1 MNAAIKSTTMR
12 ASTTTPTADRA
23 PKANGANKPLN
34 PASGNASK
42 DASNPPSKPRIIDS
56 LQIGMNW
63 FDERPGGL
71 DRVVSALIQS
81 LPAQGV
87 TVRGLVAGSENVRT
101 STHGVV
107 TPFAAPDASMAK
119 RVISLRRAAVELRD
133 ARMPDV
139 VAAHFALYA
148 APVLGK
154 FPRVPKVIH
163 FHGPWG
169 DESAH
174 GARNQANVMLRR
186 AVERHVYQRGNLHI
200 VLSQAFG
207 DVLQKQYGVNART
220 IRIVPGCVDVDH
232 FSSGIDRRA
241 ARTALGLPQDRPML
255 FCVRRLV
262 SRMGLEDLI
271 DAMFIVRQ
279 QVPDVLLTIAG
290 KGPLTAALQ
299 ARIDYRGLS
308 QHVRLAGFVADEALP
323 LWYRSA
329 DVSVVPTI
337 ALEGFGLTTIES
349 LASGTPVIVTPVG
362 GLPEAVAPLSQE
374 LVLES
379 GGFQALGA
387 GLAGAL
393 LGKRVLPSEAECRAY
408 ARSHFDLPV
417 IAAQTAAVYR
427 EAIDSY

>member
-1 MNAAIKSTTMR
+1 MK
-12 ASTTTPTADRA
+12 
-23 PKANGANKPLN
+23 K
-34 PASGNASK
+34 ASK
-42 DASNPPSKPRIIDS
+42 DKSGERNIDS

-63 FDERPGGL
+63 FVERPGGL
-71 DRVVSALIQS
+71 DRMVTALIQS

-87 TVRGLVAGSENVRT
+87 SVRGLVAGTENVRT
-101 STHGVV
+101 STNGVV
-107 TPFAAPDASMAK
+107 TPFAEADAPLMK
-119 RVISLRRAAVELRD
+119 RLFAVRRSAVELRD

-154 FPRVPKVIH
+154 FKRVPKVIH

-174 GARNQANVMLRR
+174 GARGQASAGARR
-186 AVERHVYQRGNLHI
+186 ALERHVYQRGDRHI

-207 DVLQKQYGVNART
+207 NVLQKQYGVKADT
-220 IRIVPGCVDVDH
+220 IRIVPGCVDVNH
-232 FSSGIDRRA
+232 FSTNVDQHA
-241 ARTALGLPQDRPML
+241 ARTALGLPQDRPIL

-279 QVPDVLLTIAG
+279 AVPDVLLTIAG
-290 KGPLTAALQ
+290 KGPLAAALQ

-323 LWYRSA
+323 LWYRA
-329 DVSVVPTI
+329 ANLSVVPTV

-362 GLPEAVAPLSQE
+362 GLPEAVASLSSE
-374 LVLES
+374 LVLEAA
-379 GGFQALGA
+379 GFQALGA
-387 GLAGAL
+387 GLSSAL
-393 LGKRVLPSEAECRAY
+393 LGRLTLPTEAECRAY
-408 ARSHFDLPV
+408 ARAHFDLPV

>member
-1 MNAAIKSTTMR
+1 MSTVFESKIIHGAPPSVKAPMNT
-12 ASTTTPTADRA
+12 
-23 PKANGANKPLN
+23 
-34 PASGNASK
+34 ASK
-42 DASNPPSKPRIIDS
+42 DKPGERNIDS

-71 DRVVSALIQS
+71 DRMVSTLIQS

-87 TVRGLVAGSENVRT
+87 AVRGLVAGTENVRT
-101 STHGVV
+101 TTNGVV
-107 TPFAAPDASMAK
+107 TPFAQADAPLIK
-119 RVISLRRAAVELRD
+119 RLLAVRRSAVELRN

-154 FPRVPKVIH
+154 FSRVPKVIH

-174 GARNQANVMLRR
+174 GARGQASAGARR
-186 AVERHVYQRGNLHI
+186 ALERHVYQRGDRHI

-207 DVLQKQYGVNART
+207 NVLHKQYGVKADS
-220 IRIVPGCVDVDH
+220 IRIVPGCVDVNH
-232 FSSGIDRRA
+232 FSTDVDQHA
-241 ARTALGLPQDRPML
+241 ARTALGLPQDRPIL

-279 QVPDVLLTIAG
+279 AVPDVLLTIAG
-290 KGPLTAALQ
+290 KGPLMAALQ
-299 ARIDYRGLS
+299 ARIEYRGLS

-323 LWYRSA
+323 LWYRA
-329 DVSVVPTI
+329 ANVSVVPTV

-362 GLPEAVAPLSQE
+362 GLPEAVAPLSSE
-374 LVLES
+374 LVLEA

-387 GLAGAL
+387 GLSGAL
-393 LGKRVLPSEAECRAY
+393 LGRRPLPTQAECRAY
-408 ARSHFDLPV
+408 ARAHFDLPV

>member
-1 MNAAIKSTTMR
+1 MSTVLKSTMIPGATPSVKAPMNK
-12 ASTTTPTADRA
+12 ASEDKLGER
-23 PKANGANKPLN
+23 N
-34 PASGNASK
+34 
-42 DASNPPSKPRIIDS
+42 IDS

-63 FDERPGGL
+63 FFERPGGL
-71 DRVVSALIQS
+71 DRMVTALIQS

-87 TVRGLVAGSENVRT
+87 SVRGLVAGTENVRT
-101 STHGVV
+101 STDGVV
-107 TPFAAPDASMAK
+107 TPFAEADAPLMK
-119 RVISLRRAAVELRD
+119 RLLAVRRSAVELRD

-154 FPRVPKVIH
+154 FKRVPKVIH

-174 GARNQANVMLRR
+174 GARGQASAGARR
-186 AVERHVYQRGNLHI
+186 ALERHVYQRGDRHI

-207 DVLQKQYGVNART
+207 NVLQKQYGVKPDT
-220 IRIVPGCVDVDH
+220 IRIVPGCVDVNH
-232 FSSGIDRRA
+232 FSTGVDQHA
-241 ARTALGLPQDRPML
+241 ARTALGLPQDRPIL

-279 QVPDVLLTIAG
+279 AVPDVLLTIAG
-290 KGPLTAALQ
+290 KGPLMAALQ
-299 ARIDYRGLS
+299 ARIEHRGLS

-323 LWYRSA
+323 LWYRA
-329 DVSVVPTI
+329 ANVSVVPTV

-362 GLPEAVAPLSQE
+362 GLPEAVAPLSSE
-374 LVLES
+374 LVLEA

-387 GLAGAL
+387 GLSSAL
-393 LGKRVLPSEAECRAY
+393 LGRRTLPTEEQCRAY
-408 ARSHFDLPV
+408 ARAHFDLPV

>member
-1 MNAAIKSTTMR
+1 MSTVIKSMTIPPTT
-12 ASTTTPTADRA
+12 AAGL
-23 PKANGANKPLN
+23 KK
-34 PASGNASK
+34 PASKASK
-42 DASNPPSKPRIIDS
+42 DVSNPSLKLPSKQGSIDS

-71 DRVVSALIQS
+71 DRMVSALIQS

-87 TVRGLVAGSENVRT
+87 AVRGLVAGSENVRT
-101 STHGVV
+101 STNGVV
-107 TPFAAPDASMAK
+107 TPFAAPDAPLAK
-119 RVISLRRAAVELRD
+119 RIVGLRRAAVELRR

-154 FPRVPKVIH
+154 FARVPKVIH

-174 GARNQANVMLRR
+174 GARGQASVIARR

-207 DVLQKQYGVNART
+207 DVLQKQYGVNAGT
-220 IRIVPGCVDVDH
+220 IRIVPGCVDVNH
-232 FSSGIDRRA
+232 FSTDVDQRA

-271 DAMFIVRQ
+271 DAMFLVRQ
-279 QVPDVLLTIAG
+279 AVPDVLLTIAG

-299 ARIDYRGLS
+299 ARIDYRGLA

-329 DVSVVPTI
+329 DVSVVPTV

-362 GLPEAVAPLSQE
+362 GLPEAVAPLSPE
-374 LVLES
+374 LVLEA

-387 GLAGAL
+387 GLTGAL
-393 LGKRVLPSEAECRAY
+393 LGRRALPSEAQCRAY
-408 ARSHFDLPV
+408 ARANFDLPV
-417 IAAQTAAVYR
+417 IAGQTAAVYR
-427 EAIDSY
+427 EAIESY

>member
-1 MNAAIKSTTMR
+1 LK
-12 ASTTTPTADRA
+12 
-23 PKANGANKPLN
+23 K
-34 PASGNASK
+34 PASKASK
-42 DASNPPSKPRIIDS
+42 DVSNPSLKLPSEQGSIDS

-71 DRVVSALIQS
+71 DRMVSALIQS

-87 TVRGLVAGSENVRT
+87 AVRGLVAGSENVRT
-101 STHGVV
+101 STNGVV
-107 TPFAAPDASMAK
+107 TPFAAPDAPLAK
-119 RVISLRRAAVELRD
+119 RIVGLRRAAVELRR

-154 FPRVPKVIH
+154 FARVPKVIH

-174 GARNQANVMLRR
+174 GARGQASVIARR

-207 DVLQKQYGVNART
+207 DVLQKQYGVNAGT
-220 IRIVPGCVDVDH
+220 IRIVPGCVDVNH
-232 FSSGIDRRA
+232 FSTDVDQRA

-271 DAMFIVRQ
+271 DAMFLVRQ
-279 QVPDVLLTIAG
+279 AVPDVLLTIAG

-299 ARIDYRGLS
+299 ARIDYRGLA

-329 DVSVVPTI
+329 DVSVVPTV

-362 GLPEAVAPLSQE
+362 GLPEAVAPLSPE
-374 LVLES
+374 LVLEA

-387 GLAGAL
+387 GLTGAL
-393 LGKRVLPSEAECRAY
+393 LGRRALPSEAQCRAY
-408 ARSHFDLPV
+408 ARANFDLPV
-417 IAAQTAAVYR
+417 IAGQTAAVYR
-427 EAIDSY
+427 EAIESY

>member
-1 MNAAIKSTTMR
+1 M
-12 ASTTTPTADRA
+12 TTPSAGRAATAA
-23 PKANGANKPLN
+23 SSKKPVKK
-34 PASGNASK
+34 ASK
-42 DASNPPSKPRIIDS
+42 DVSNPSLKQPSEQRSIDS

-71 DRVVSALIQS
+71 DRMVSALIQS

-87 TVRGLVAGSENVRT
+87 AVRGLVAGSENVRT
-101 STHGVV
+101 STNGVV
-107 TPFAAPDASMAK
+107 TPFAAPDAPLAK
-119 RVISLRRAAVELRD
+119 RIAGLRRAAVELRR
-133 ARMPDV
+133 ARVPDV

-154 FPRVPKVIH
+154 FSRVPKVIH

-174 GARNQANVMLRR
+174 GARGQASVIARR
-186 AVERHVYQRGNLHI
+186 AVERHVYRRGNLHI

-207 DVLQKQYGVNART
+207 EVLQKQYGVNAGT
-220 IRIVPGCVDVDH
+220 IRIVPGCVDVNH
-232 FSSGIDRRA
+232 FSTGVDRRA

-271 DAMFIVRQ
+271 DAMFLVRQ
-279 QVPDVLLTIAG
+279 AVPDVLLTIAG
-290 KGPLTAALQ
+290 KGPLMAALQ
-299 ARIDYRGLS
+299 ARIDYRGLA

-329 DVSVVPTI
+329 DVSVVPTV

-362 GLPEAVAPLSQE
+362 GLPEAVAPLSPE
-374 LVLES
+374 LVLEA

-387 GLAGAL
+387 GLTGAL
-393 LGKRVLPSEAECRAY
+393 LGRRVLPSETECRAY
-408 ARSHFDLPV
+408 ARAHFDLPV

>member
-1 MNAAIKSTTMR
+1 MSTVFKSTIVPEATPSVKAPMNK
-12 ASTTTPTADRA
+12 ASR
-23 PKANGANKPLN
+23 PK
-34 PASGNASK
+34 SGERN
-42 DASNPPSKPRIIDS
+42 IDS

-71 DRVVSALIQS
+71 DRMVTALIQS

-87 TVRGLVAGSENVRT
+87 SVRGLVAGTENVRT
-101 STHGVV
+101 STNGVV
-107 TPFAAPDASMAK
+107 TPFAEADAPLMK
-119 RVISLRRAAVELRD
+119 RLLAVRRSAVELRD

-154 FPRVPKVIH
+154 FKRVPKVIH

-174 GARNQANVMLRR
+174 GARGQASAGARR
-186 AVERHVYQRGNLHI
+186 ALERHVYQRGNRHI

-207 DVLQKQYGVNART
+207 NVLQKQYGVKADT
-220 IRIVPGCVDVDH
+220 IRIVPGCVDVSH
-232 FSSGIDRRA
+232 FSTNVDQHA
-241 ARTALGLPQDRPML
+241 ARTALELPQDRPIL

-279 QVPDVLLTIAG
+279 AVPDVLLTIAG
-290 KGPLTAALQ
+290 KGPLMAALQ

-323 LWYRSA
+323 LWYRA
-329 DVSVVPTI
+329 ANVSVVPTV

-362 GLPEAVAPLSQE
+362 GLPEAVAPLSSA

-387 GLAGAL
+387 GLSGAL
-393 LGKRVLPSEAECRAY
+393 LGRRALPSEAECRAY
-408 ARSHFDLPV
+408 ARAHFDLPV

>member
-1 MNAAIKSTTMR
+1 MSIP
-12 ASTTTPTADRA
+12 ASSKRPVKASKEVADRSL
-23 PKANGANKPLN
+23 KQ
-34 PASGNASK
+34 PAK
-42 DASNPPSKPRIIDS
+42 HQHIDS

-71 DRVVSALIQS
+71 DRMVSALIQS

-101 STHGVV
+101 STNGVV
-107 TPFAAPDASMAK
+107 TPFAAPDAPLAK
-119 RVISLRRAAVELRD
+119 RIMGLRRAAVELRR

-154 FPRVPKVIH
+154 FSRVPKVIH

-174 GARNQANVMLRR
+174 GARGHASVIARR

-207 DVLQKQYGVNART
+207 DVLQKQYGVKANT
-220 IRIVPGCVDVDH
+220 IRIVPGCVDVNH
-232 FSSGIDRRA
+232 FSTDVDQCA

-271 DAMFIVRQ
+271 DAMFLVRQ
-279 QVPDVLLTIAG
+279 AVPDVLLTIAG

-299 ARIDYRGLS
+299 ARIDYRGLA

-329 DVSVVPTI
+329 DVSVVPTV

-362 GLPEAVAPLSQE
+362 GLPEAVAPLSPA
-374 LVLES
+374 LVLEA

-387 GLAGAL
+387 GLIGAL
-393 LGKRVLPSEAECRAY
+393 LGTRALPSEAQCRAY
-408 ARSHFDLPV
+408 ARAHFDLPV

-427 EAIDSY
+427 EAIDSF

>member
-1 MNAAIKSTTMR
+1 MVT
-12 ASTTTPTADRA
+12 
-23 PKANGANKPLN
+23 
-34 PASGNASK
+34 
-42 DASNPPSKPRIIDS
+42 
-56 LQIGMNW
+56 
-63 FDERPGGL
+63 
-71 DRVVSALIQS
+71 ALIES

-87 TVRGLVAGSENVRT
+87 SVRGLVAGTENVRT
-101 STHGVV
+101 STNGVV
-107 TPFAAPDASMAK
+107 TPFAEADAPLMK
-119 RVISLRRAAVELRD
+119 RLLAVRRSATEMRD

-154 FPRVPKVIH
+154 FKRVPKVIH

-174 GARNQANVMLRR
+174 GARGQASAGARR
-186 AVERHVYQRGNLHI
+186 ALERHVYQQGDRHI

-207 DVLQKQYGVNART
+207 NVLQKQYGVKADT
-220 IRIVPGCVDVDH
+220 IRIVPGCVDVNH
-232 FSSGIDRRA
+232 FSTSVDQHA
-241 ARTALGLPQDRPML
+241 ARTALGLPQDRPIL

-279 QVPDVLLTIAG
+279 AVPDVLLTIAG
-290 KGPLTAALQ
+290 KGPLMAALQ

-323 LWYRSA
+323 LWYRA
-329 DVSVVPTI
+329 ANVSVVPTV

-362 GLPEAVAPLSQE
+362 GLPEAVAPLSSE
-374 LVLES
+374 LVLEA

-387 GLAGAL
+387 GLSGAL
-393 LGKRVLPSEAECRAY
+393 LGRRKLPTEDECRAY
-408 ARSHFDLPV
+408 ARAHFDLPV
-417 IAAQTAAVYR
+417 IAAQTATSKKKEGPR
-427 EAIDSY
+427 RPRRRPTSNRN